1 VNDRVM
7 LLALGLARAARRL
20 DDVLGVNA
28 TSSRAPTPAPTHPDH
43 LLARLGLI
51 SLRLRPIP
59 LPDPPPAP
67 EPRPAPE
74 PLDIL
79 R

>member
-1 VNDRVM
+1 MNDRVM

-43 LLARLGLI
+43 LLALLGLI

-59 LPDPPPAP
+59 LPDPPPP
-67 EPRPAPE
+67 PSPAP
-74 PLDIL
+74 PLSPWTS
-79 R
+79 